1 MPPSNS
7 STISPAQVPVKQTNL
22 FINNKFVPSSTGSTF
37 DTFNP
42 ATEEKIASVAQAT
55 SADVDAA
62 VAAARAAFEGPWR
75 TMDATQRGRLLY
87 ILADLIEK
95 NADELA
101 QLEALDAGKPSFLTK
116 VLDVQACVNVL
127 RYYAGW
133 ADKIHGSTISVPGP
147 YLCYTKQEPVG
158 VCGQIIPWNFPLIM
172 LSWKLGPALT
182 TGNTVVL
189 KPAEQTSLTALRVAE
204 LIVEAGFPEGVV
216 NIVTGGG
223 GVGAHLA
230 QHPNVDKIAFTGS
243 TATGL
248 KIMRTSHVDN
258 LKRISLELGG
268 KSANIILDDADMDL
282 AIRQSQMGLFLN
294 AGQVCISGSRVYVQ
308 EGVYDEFVRRSAEA
322 AQAMKIGDP
331 FDLTTQHGPQ
341 IDGTQ
346 FKKAMGYIE
355 AGQKDGA
362 RLVCGGKQWG
372 SKGYFIEPTVFADV
386 TEDMSIAREEIFGPV
401 MSIIKFK
408 SIDEV
413 IKRANNSEFGLGAG
427 VVTSSVDNALKISNG
442 VRAGTVYVNCYSVIE
457 PNTPFGGFKNSGLG
471 REQGELGLR
480 SYLENKTVIIK
491 RPDDSMPAYLV
502 LFFMSPRKAA
512 AESRRAQVAEAA
524 VLALAGGWITRLVQQ
539 EEEEQQL
546 ENAASMEAEQ
556 KLLQATTMSHVLLIL
571 HILGFSAVFW
581 SLSKA
586 QILSKALRTCSR
598 LERDAGLVV
607 GCLLPPLVLLS
618 RLVVG
623 IYQDGEFSNF
633 TFFYAWTSISIGVSV
648 VFKVAVVGS
657 VTSFSVNVLVDAV
670 LLPIAFALL
679 SPVEAEWR
687 FVLATGGRCIVASV
701 LAAGFKFLPRS
712 FTVGEA
718 LLVAQG
724 VGLCA
729 FDVVLSTLSRLSE
742 YDLID
747 LPPSML
753 HPWLLF
759 SVDRE
764 DYILALQVG
773 MLGSLL
779 VA

>member
-1 MPPSNS
+1 MQRQILRRLPRTIARS
-7 STISPAQVPVKQTNL
+7 STAAKATSASLLSREFSAQVPVKQTNL

-42 ATEEKIASVAQAT
+42 ATEEKIASVAEAT
-55 SADVDAA
+55 PADVDAA
-62 VAAARAAFEGPWR
+62 VSAARAAFEEGPWR

-87 ILADLIEK
+87 TLADLIEK

-133 ADKIHGSTISVPGP
+133 ADKIHGSTIPIPGP

-172 LSWKLGPALT
+172 MSWKLGPALT

-223 GVGAHLA
+223 ATVGAHLA

-243 TATGL
+243 TETGMS
-248 KIMRTSHVDN
+248 IMRSSHVDN
-258 LKRISLELGG
+258 LKRVTLELGG
-268 KSANIILDDADMDL
+268 KSANIILDDADIDL

-308 EGVYDEFVRRSAEA
+308 EGIYDEFVRRSAEA
-322 AQAMKIGDP
+322 AQSMKIGDP

-346 FKKAMGYIE
+346 FKKIMGYIE

-362 RLVCGGKQWG
+362 RLVSGGKQWG

-427 VVTSSVDNALKISNG
+427 VVTSNLDNAIKISNG
-442 VRAGTVYVNCYSVIE
+442 IRTGTVYVNCYTVIE
-457 PNTPFGGFKNSGLG
+457 PNTPFGGFKNSGIG

-480 SYLENKTVIIK
+480 NYLENKTVIIK
-491 RPDDSMPAYLV
+491 RPDDSMP
-502 LFFMSPRKAA
+502 
-512 AESRRAQVAEAA
+512 
-524 VLALAGGWITRLVQQ
+524 
-539 EEEEQQL
+539 
-546 ENAASMEAEQ
+546 
-556 KLLQATTMSHVLLIL
+556 
-571 HILGFSAVFW
+571 
-581 SLSKA
+581 
-586 QILSKALRTCSR
+586 
-598 LERDAGLVV
+598 
-607 GCLLPPLVLLS
+607 
-618 RLVVG
+618 
-623 IYQDGEFSNF
+623 
-633 TFFYAWTSISIGVSV
+633 
-648 VFKVAVVGS
+648 
-657 VTSFSVNVLVDAV
+657 
-670 LLPIAFALL
+670 
-679 SPVEAEWR
+679 
-687 FVLATGGRCIVASV
+687 
-701 LAAGFKFLPRS
+701 
-712 FTVGEA
+712 
-718 LLVAQG
+718 
-724 VGLCA
+724 
-729 FDVVLSTLSRLSE
+729 
-742 YDLID
+742 
-747 LPPSML
+747 
-753 HPWLLF
+753 
-759 SVDRE
+759 
-764 DYILALQVG
+764 
-773 MLGSLL
+773 
-779 VA
+779 